1 MAGFELPS
9 NNPVV
14 DTTSGTASQPWL
26 AWFDRIHTIC
36 LAMQQS
42 GTTAERPTS
51 LLWIGRRYYDET
63 LNKPVYLRAVRP
75 TVWRDAMGNIV

>member
-1 MAGFELPS
+1 MSFELPS
-9 NNPVV
+9 NDPVV
-14 DTTSGTASQPWL
+14 GDDKHAFRTWMQWL
-26 AWFDRIHTIC
+26 STVHDIVQA
-36 LAMQQS
+36 LLQS
-42 GTTAERPTS
+42 GPSSDRPTK